1 MADWPPVIDAD
12 GHVLERQSDIRKYLE
27 PPWNRRNTGLW
38 PSDQPFDTDLFE
50 TGVLDSLKF
59 VELLVQLEQQFGTRV
74 SLDDLEL
81 DNFRSIGQIAHF
93 IVGRRGPPGATEQ
106 VQG

>member
-1 MADWPPVIDAD
+1 MTDPLRLRKEIAALFTEQL
-12 GHVLERQSDIRKYLE
+12 HVDV
-27 PPWNRRNTGLW
+27 PW
-38 PSDQPFDTDLFE
+38 DDTDLFE